1 MTRKHKIAR
10 ILFIIFTAIIIM
22 VVIVI
27 AFISPIT
34 KHLIE
39 KYDQQYTGRQITM
52 ERAYVNPFTGY
63 IHFNK
68 LKIYELKSD
77 SIFISVDGL
86 SANIALFKLLSKTI
100 EISKLT
106 LDRPKGFIIQ
116 KNKDFNFDDLIKK
129 FTVKKTDTKASKVHF
144 NILNIKIKNGE
155 FHYSENHYPIN
166 YYIKNV
172 NIESTGKR
180 WNSDTIAAHFS
191 FLSGIG
197 KGNMKGNCTI
207 NLKNK
212 NYRLAIVVQKFDLN
226 IIEQYLN
233 DLTNY
238 GRFTANLDADL
249 KSIGNLNDQE
259 NMTASGLLAIND
271 FHLGK
276 NAKDDYASFDKL
288 VLAIKEMSPKKHIYL
303 YDSITLDHPYLK
315 YERYDKLD
323 NIQTMF
329 GKNGS
334 NITSAKANTAQFNLI
349 FEIANYVKLLGK
361 NFFQSDFKIGHV
373 DIYKGDIRFNDY
385 SGSEKF
391 AIQLNPINVWADSI
405 DKHYQRVNL
414 SLESAVK
421 PYGNISVA
429 LSINPKDNGEF
440 DLQYHFRKFPV
451 AMFNPYIITLT
462 SFPLDRGTIAFNGN
476 WKVRNGIIKS
486 NNHLII
492 IDPRVS
498 KQIRKEDMKWIPLP
512 LIMSFVRERG
522 NVIDYE
528 IPITG
533 NMKNPKFHI
542 HDVIFDLLG
551 NIFIKP
557 PTTPYGIKVKNIET
571 EIEKSLTLKWE
582 MRQSSLLPDQEK
594 FIEQLSEFLQ
604 KNKEAIIT
612 VYPKYYTIKEQEY
625 ILFFEA
631 KKKYFLASHH
641 KKAIDFNETD
651 SISVDKMSIR
661 DAMFVRYL
669 NKHTKDT
676 LVFTLQEKCALLIH
690 ASIVNARFKKLNK
703 EREGAFMMEFK
714 KRDVDKQIKIVR
726 AQNVIPYNGFSF
738 YKISYKGEIPA
749 AFIKAYRQMNEL
761 NEDAPRKKYQ
771 QIREKNRKR

>member
-1 MTRKHKIAR
+1 MTRKQKIIR
-10 ILFIIFTAIIIM
+10 ILLIIFTAIIILA
-22 VVIVI
+22 VIVI

-39 KYDQQYTGRQITM
+39 KYDQEYTGRQITM

-77 SIFISVDGL
+77 SIFISIDGL

-129 FTVKKTDTKASKVHF
+129 LTTKKTDTKASNVHF
-144 NILNIKIKNGE
+144 NILNIKIIDGE

-197 KGNMKGNCTI
+197 KGDMKGNCTV

-233 DLTNY
+233 GLTNY
-238 GRFTANLDADL
+238 GSFTANLDADL

-288 VLAIKEMSPKKHIYL
+288 ILAIKEMSPKNHIYL

-329 GKNGS
+329 GKNIS

-349 FEIANYVKLLGK
+349 FEIANYVKLLAK
-361 NFFQSDFKIGHV
+361 NFFQSNFKIGRV

-405 DKHYQRVNL
+405 DKHYKRVNV

-440 DLQYHFRKFPV
+440 DMQYHFRKLPV

-462 SFPLDRGTIAFNGN
+462 SFPLDRGTITFNGN
-476 WKVRNGIIKS
+476 WRVRNGIIKS

-492 IDPRVS
+492 IDPRVT

-542 HDVIFDLLG
+542 QDVIFDLLG

-557 PTTPYGIKVKNIET
+557 PTTPYGIMVNNIET

-582 MRQSSLLPDQEK
+582 MRQSSLQSNKEK
-594 FIEQLSEFLQ
+594 FIEQMAEFLQ
-604 KNKEAIIT
+604 KNSDAIIT
-612 VYPKYYTIKEQEY
+612 VHPQFYAVKEQEY

-631 KKKYFLASHH
+631 KKKYFIARHH
-641 KKAIDFNETD
+641 KKSAAFNDAD
-651 SISVDKMSIR
+651 SIAVDKMSIR
-661 DAMFVRYL
+661 DASFIHYL
-669 NKHTKDT
+669 NKHVNDS
-676 LVFTLQEKCALLIH
+676 LVFTIQEKCALLVH
-690 ASIVNARFKKLNK
+690 ASAIKAKYDKLNK
-703 EREGAFMMEFK
+703 QRKEAFLMEFK
-714 KRDVDKQIKIVR
+714 KRGVDKQIRIVR
-726 AQNVIPYNGFSF
+726 AKNVIPYNGFSF
-738 YKISYKGEIPA
+738 YKITYKGEFPA
-749 AFIKAYRQMNEL
+749 SLIKAYQQLNEL
-761 NEDAPRKKYQ
+761 NDEAPRKEYQ
-771 QIREKNRKR
+771 KARKL